1 MRVPSRI
8 TIAIDEKTA
17 ELLEKT
23 RNELKISQSELV
35 RRALNFYYKYKDI
48 VSKVEFDRLL
58 TYLDMLPNGE
68 HIILDVDHWLSM
80 LKLLENNEE
89 FWKVHDEVSSAH
101 AETLPK
107 QIKSPVEFLKRLE
120 ACNFYSLNAETP
132 NHFTLILGSDIP
144 KKFLTVLIEKVIS
157 AMGFDIEIKEGIAK
171 LIIKIEKK

>member
-1 MRVPSRI
+1 
-8 TIAIDEKTA
+8 
-17 ELLEKT
+17 
-23 RNELKISQSELV
+23 
-35 RRALNFYYKYKDI
+35 
-48 VSKVEFDRLL
+48 
-58 TYLDMLPNGE
+58 MLPNGE